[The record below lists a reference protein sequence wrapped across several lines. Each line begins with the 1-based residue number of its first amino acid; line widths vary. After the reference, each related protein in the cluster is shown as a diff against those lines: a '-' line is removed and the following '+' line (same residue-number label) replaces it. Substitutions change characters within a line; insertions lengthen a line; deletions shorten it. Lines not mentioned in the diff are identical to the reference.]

1 MITDIAIN
9 KPEPFLPKQP
19 LPQFNRSINVHRA
32 IKGLESGKPILIT
45 EFYSN
50 GLALHNELHNH
61 LKKTLPNKTFQEQ
74 RAYRAAYRKLSN
86 LIYKKLTEQDVP
98 RAAGISGGISKAIK
112 SYLHKNFGP

>member
-19 LPQFNRSINVHRA
+19 LPQFNRSTNVHRA

-50 GLALHNELHNH
+50 GLALLNELHNH

-74 RAYRAAYRKLSN
+74 RTYRAAYRKL
-86 LIYKKLTEQDVP
+86 
-98 RAAGISGGISKAIK
+98 
-112 SYLHKNFGP
+112 

>member
-61 LKKTLPNKTFQEQ
+61 LKKT
-74 RAYRAAYRKLSN
+74 YRTRRSKS
-86 LIYKKLTEQDVP
+86 
-98 RAAGISGGISKAIK
+98 SGHIGRHIE
-112 SYLHKNFGP
+112 SYQILFT

>member
-9 KPEPFLPKQP
+9 KPEPFLPEQP

-32 IKGLESGKPILIT
+32 IKGLEAGKPILIT

-61 LKKTLPNKTFQEQ
+61 LT
-74 RAYRAAYRKLSN
+74 
-86 LIYKKLTEQDVP
+86 KKLTEQDVP

-112 SYLHKNFGP
+112 SYLYKNFGP